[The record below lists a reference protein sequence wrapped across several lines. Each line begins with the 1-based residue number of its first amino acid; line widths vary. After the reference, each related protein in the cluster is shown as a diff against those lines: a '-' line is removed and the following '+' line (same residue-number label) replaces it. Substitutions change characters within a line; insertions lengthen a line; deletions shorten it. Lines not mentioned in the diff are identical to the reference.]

1 MHVTTT
7 GYGNSCLGYGAN
19 PSSYSGVFQIVL
31 GNGVVGY
38 GNNTLTFGQGTGS
51 NRVYNSFDSNA
62 SWTRV
67 SDQRYKENITP
78 NTDCGLA
85 FINDLNPITYTW
97 KAKADIDPSLPD
109 YDETQLKP
117 QYNKKMYGL
126 IAQEVKE
133 AIDEHSIE
141 DFGGWDVEENTGIQ
155 SVSQEM
161 FIHPL
166 IKAVQELSAEVEEL
180 KKKLN

>member
-1 MHVTTT
+1 
-7 GYGNSCLGYGAN
+7 
-19 PSSYSGVFQIVL
+19 
-31 GNGVVGY
+31 
-38 GNNTLTFGQGTGS
+38 
-51 NRVYNSFDSNA
+51 
-62 SWTRV
+62 
-67 SDQRYKENITP
+67 
-78 NTDCGLA
+78 
-85 FINDLNPITYTW
+85 
-97 KAKADIDPSLPD
+97 
-109 YDETQLKP
+109 
-117 QYNKKMYGL
+117 MYGL